1 MKISLGIRAA
11 KIQVMSLMIA
21 WDRFKRR
28 RGGQRNGLTA
38 FAACLLV
45 LVAGST
51 PLPAQQAADAPLK
64 KVSLLLDWYPQAE
77 QGGYYY
83 ALVNGLYKKAGLDVD
98 IIPISPNVVGSAQL
112 AVGRVQFGLSTS
124 GDVLTARARGLPLV
138 AVMAAMQ
145 HDPKG
150 VIVHDESSIHSF
162 ADLDGHA
169 LAVAPGSAW
178 FKYIVQ
184 KYHLSHIQENRLTLN
199 NAYFLHDPNYSQECY
214 VTAEPYFIE
223 KSGEKVRTLLV
234 KDTGFDD
241 YRVVAT
247 SDSFLA
253 NNKDVVKA
261 FVTATIAGWQGYFKD
276 PAATD
281 AEIKKRNPEM
291 TQGQMDYTFKVLMD
305 DHFIDG
311 DASRGEA
318 IGQINMARVKD
329 QYQILRSL
337 NVLPDDFDYTKAF
350 DTDFCAPETATRP

>member
-11 KIQVMSLMIA
+11 KIRAMSLMIA
-21 WDRFKRR
+21 WNCSKRR
-28 RGGQRNGLTA
+28 WSGPGNGLTV
-38 FAACLLV
+38 FTACLLA
-45 LVAGST
+45 LIAGST

-64 KVSLLLDWYPQAE
+64 KISLLLDWYPQAE

-83 ALVNGLYKKAGLDVD
+83 AVVNGLYKKAGLDVD
-98 IIPISPNVVGSAQL
+98 IIPISPNVVGGAQL
-112 AVGRVQFGLSTS
+112 MTGRVQFSLTTS
-124 GDVLTARARGLPLV
+124 ADVLTARSRGLPLV

-150 VIVHDESSIHSF
+150 VIVHAESPIHSF

-178 FKYIVQ
+178 FRYIVQ

-223 KSGEKVRTLLV
+223 KSGQKVRTLLV
-234 KDTGFDD
+234 KDTGFDN

-261 FVTATIAGWQGYFKD
+261 FVAATIAGWQGYFKD
-276 PAATD
+276 PTATD

-291 TQGQMDYTFKVLMD
+291 TQGQMDYTFKVLVD

-311 DASRGEA
+311 DASHGET
-318 IGQINMARVKD
+318 IGQINMTRVKD

-350 DTDFCAPETATRP
+350 DTEYCAPETAPHP